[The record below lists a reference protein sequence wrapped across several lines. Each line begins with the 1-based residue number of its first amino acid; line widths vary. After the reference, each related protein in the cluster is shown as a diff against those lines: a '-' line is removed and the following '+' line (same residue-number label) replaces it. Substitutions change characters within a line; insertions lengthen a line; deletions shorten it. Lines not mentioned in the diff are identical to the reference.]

1 MAIAT
6 TRTQQRTGG
15 VTAPFL
21 LWSLCCRLSPQQKY
35 IRTSEIAINTT
46 AVVLCAGAV
55 LNGRLQDMKE
65 GHEHLHNQLKP
76 INITEVLVHSMR
88 IYCYYYLCASSVERN

>member
-35 IRTSEIAINTT
+35 SRTSEIAISTT
-46 AVVLCAGAV
+46 AVALCAV
-55 LNGRLQDMKE
+55 LNARVQDKKE
-65 GHEHLHNQLKP
+65 GHEHLQNQLKP